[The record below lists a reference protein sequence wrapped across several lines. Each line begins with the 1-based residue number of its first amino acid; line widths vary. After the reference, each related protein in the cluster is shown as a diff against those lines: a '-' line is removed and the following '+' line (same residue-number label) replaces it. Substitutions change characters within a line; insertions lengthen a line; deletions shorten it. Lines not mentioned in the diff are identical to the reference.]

1 MTTKHVDN
9 NKEEIHPTPQE
20 LDFDTMLKTN
30 GPNSLLDDAL
40 REEGCP

>member
-9 NKEEIHPTPQE
+9 NKEEIDPTPQE

-30 GPNSLLDDAL
+30 GPNSLSNDAL